1 MRTRTAALT
10 ALVTIA
16 AASGSQTPAIARQED
31 TKAASVIADTRKA
44 IGGRKLDALKS
55 LSVEGAVQRNVGT
68 FQMNADVEL
77 LFEMPDK
84 YMRVD
89 TPQGGMVSVG
99 ATMGFNGDRP
109 LKAAASPGIGPGGMM
124 MIRMGPAGAMPGP
137 TEKPTPEQQ
146 QQIDRAVVRSSRQ
159 ELSRLM
165 LGWFGAAHPSLNAR
179 YTYAGEAESPDGK
192 AHVIDVKNADGFEA
206 RLFVDE
212 QTHLPLMVT
221 YRGTQGRVVT
231 MGGPGGGAG
240 AQGPPPQT
248 RQISDE
254 ERKKLTADAERQ
266 ADDLRKQPP
275 AMVDYT
281 LYFDDWREVDG
292 IKFPHRLRRAAAG
305 ATTEEWSVNKVRVNP
320 KIDPKK
326 FEAS

>member
-1 MRTRTAALT
+1 
-10 ALVTIA
+10 
-16 AASGSQTPAIARQED
+16 
-31 TKAASVIADTRKA
+31 
-44 IGGRKLDALKS
+44 
-55 LSVEGAVQRNVGT
+55 
-68 FQMNADVEL
+68 
-77 LFEMPDK
+77 
-84 YMRVD
+84 
-89 TPQGGMVSVG
+89 
-99 ATMGFNGDRP
+99 
-109 LKAAASPGIGPGGMM
+109 
-124 MIRMGPAGAMPGP
+124 
-137 TEKPTPEQQ
+137 
-146 QQIDRAVVRSSRQ
+146 
-159 ELSRLM
+159 
-165 LGWFGAAHPSLNAR
+165 
-179 YTYAGEAESPDGK
+179 
-192 AHVIDVKNADGFEA
+192 
-206 RLFVDE
+206 
-212 QTHLPLMVT
+212 
-221 YRGTQGRVVT
+221 VVT

-240 AQGPPPQT
+240 AQGQPQT